1 VNSAQLNLE
10 GKTAL
15 VTGGGRGIG
24 RATALALAGC
34 GARVLVAARGEGE
47 IRAVAGEIQEAGGD
61 AVAVAADIGRE
72 DDVHRLFAQIGAV
85 DILINNAGIIGPIA
99 PLWDATP
106 SDWLEN
112 IAINLH
118 GVFFT
123 CRHALTGMI
132 ERDWG
137 RIVNVSSG
145 AARGTTA
152 GWSAYS
158 AAKAGV
164 EALTGVLA
172 REVAGRDIRVNAVRP
187 GIVDTE
193 MQVQIRSSSE
203 EQFTRENVE
212 RFRGYQER
220 GLLRTPEDP
229 ARLILYLLTREAER
243 LNGEVVSIDD
253 PEIAIRVG
261 LKPMGR

>member
-1 VNSAQLNLE
+1 VNSAQLNLG

-34 GARVLVAARGEGE
+34 GARVLVTARGEGE
-47 IRAVAGEIQEAGGD
+47 IRAVVSEIHVAGGD
-61 AVAVAADIGRE
+61 AVAVTADIGRE
-72 DDVHRLFAQIGAV
+72 DDVRRLFAHVGAV
-85 DILINNAGIIGPIA
+85 DILINNAGIIGPIT
-99 PLWDATP
+99 PLWTARP
-106 SDWLEN
+106 ADWLEN
-112 IAINLH
+112 IAINLN

-123 CRHALTGMI
+123 CSHALIGMV

-172 REVAGRDIRVNAVRP
+172 REVAGRNIRVNAMRP

-193 MQVQIRSSSE
+193 MQVEIRGSRE

-212 RFRGYQER
+212 RFRRYQER
-220 GLLRTPEDP
+220 GLLRAPEDP
-229 ARLILYLLTREAER
+229 ARLILYLLTPEAER

>member
-1 VNSAQLNLE
+1 MNSVQLNLE

-24 RATALALAGC
+24 RATALVLAGC

-47 IRAVAGEIQEAGGD
+47 IRSVAAEIQWAGGD
-61 AVAVAADIGRE
+61 ALAVSADIGRE
-72 DDVHRLFAQIGAV
+72 DDVQRLFAQVGRV

-99 PLWDATP
+99 PLWDVNP
-106 SDWLEN
+106 SDWVEN

-123 CRHALTGMI
+123 CRHALVGMV

-193 MQVQIRSSSE
+193 MQVEIRSSSE

-220 GLLRTPEDP
+220 GLLRPPEDP